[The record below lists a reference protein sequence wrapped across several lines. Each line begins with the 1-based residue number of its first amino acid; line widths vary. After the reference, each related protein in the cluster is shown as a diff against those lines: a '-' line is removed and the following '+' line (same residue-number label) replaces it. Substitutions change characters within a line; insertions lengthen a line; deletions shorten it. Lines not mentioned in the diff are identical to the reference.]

1 MESECAVNTR
11 PMIAGGGSHIAVSV
25 IVVCKVFRMTVLV
38 INQTLGN
45 SSRSYYKEPL
55 VFIYDL
61 PLSLSEQQQN
71 LLNLLSSSLLGSHET
86 N

>member
-11 PMIAGGGSHIAVSV
+11 SMITGGGSHIAVSD

-38 INQTLGN
+38 INQKLGN

-55 VFIYDL
+55 VLIYDL
-61 PLSLSEQQQN
+61 PLSRSKQQRN
-71 LLNLLSSSLLGSHET
+71 WLNLLSSNLLGSHET